1 MRKIALISD
10 ARTSHG
16 IYRPILDELMKR
28 EGIEPMYILTG
39 LHLLEKFGNT
49 IDQVKKD
56 GYDVAYTIETLDE
69 NGEEFDQVKAI
80 GKAIIGLTDIFIK
93 DRPDI
98 ILAQADRGIALA
110 AAVVGDHMKIP
121 VAHLHGGEISGT
133 VDEDTRHA
141 VTKYS
146 HIHFPATKKSV
157 ERIRKLGEEE
167 WRIHLVGA
175 AAVGYIVNAK
185 YKSKEEVCAELGL
198 DPLKETI
205 VVLQHPITEEADE
218 AGEQMRI
225 TLEALKDEK
234 QIVIIYPNADRSYS
248 AMIKEIDKFSEEHK
262 DIVKKYPSLP
272 FQTYLGLLKMATAL
286 VGNSSGAIMEGPSLG
301 IPVLNIGNRQ
311 KNREIGVNIIN
322 VKEDVEAIKEGLKKI
337 REDEEYKAIVAKCE
351 SPYDPHGD
359 GKIAS
364 RIVDVLE
371 KVEINDKLLFKQI
384 TF

>member
-28 EGIEPMYILTG
+28 PGMKPMYILTG
-39 LHLLEKFGNT
+39 LHLLDKFGRT
-49 IDQVKKD
+49 IEQVKKD
-56 GYDVAYTIETLDE
+56 GYAVAYTIKTLDE
-69 NGEEFDQVKAI
+69 EGEEFDQVIAI
-80 GKAIIGLTDIFIK
+80 GKAIEGLVKIFTK

-146 HIHFPATKKSV
+146 HIHFPATKKSA

-175 AAVGYIVNAK
+175 SAVGYIVNAK
-185 YKSKEEVCAELGL
+185 FKSKQEVCEELGL
-198 DPLKETI
+198 DSNKETI
-205 VVLQHPITEEADE
+205 VVLQHPITEEADQ

-225 TLEALKDEK
+225 TLKALENEK
-234 QIVIIYPNADRSYS
+234 QIVVIYPNADRSYS

-262 DIVKKYPSLP
+262 DTVKKYPSLP
-272 FQTYLGLLKMATAL
+272 FQTYLGLLRFATAL

-301 IPVLNIGNRQ
+301 VPVINVGNRQ
-311 KNREIGVNIIN
+311 RNREIGKNVIN
-322 VKEDVEAIKEGLKKI
+322 ATEDVEDIRKALKRI
-337 REDEEYKAIVAKCE
+337 REDKEYQTIVAKRE

-359 GKIAS
+359 GRIAE

-371 KVEINDKLLFKQI
+371 NIEINDKLLLKQI
-384 TF
+384 IY